1 MGNTSKPELEKDK
14 SKKVLQLL
22 RKIGDGLAMQYAEQ
36 GVAKR
41 VQQR

>member
-1 MGNTSKPELEKDK
+1 MRNTSRTELEKDK
-14 SKKVLQLL
+14 SKRILQLL
-22 RKIGDGLAMQYAEQ
+22 RKIGDGLAMQYDER